1 LRLAFSPRFGEE
13 GISHVSN
20 SNVSGSAASGAL
32 VQSAV
37 ADELGADPEIAAG
50 FNEDEPKE
58 NWFARHDRFFIGL
71 AALLVVACVWQLSAE
86 VLHIVNVNFTSSP
99 SRIAVALYHYFVNG
113 TGWADVRKT
122 GLEFI
127 LGLALAILVGIPLGI
142 AIGWYPTVSAVC
154 EPFLNLAYATPFVAI
169 APLFVLWFG
178 IGLWSKVA
186 VVFVASI
193 ISIVVTTASGVR
205 TVEHAL
211 VSVAQTYGAN
221 SLQIFRTLVLPGTLP
236 SITSG
241 VRLAT
246 GHALTAAIVAEL
258 IASTGGVGYFINT
271 ASTSF
276 DTDKTMAGIAVVAF
290 AGLLLASIL
299 RRVERKFDAWRIV

>member
-1 LRLAFSPRFGEE
+1 
-13 GISHVSN
+13 VSTR
-20 SNVSGSAASGAL
+20 NVGGPAGGAL
-32 VQSAV
+32 AQSAV
-37 ADELGADPEIAAG
+37 ADEIGAVPEIPALVTEG
-50 FNEDEPKE
+50 ESRES
-58 NWFARHDRFFIGL
+58 WFARHDRFFIGL
-71 AALLVVACVWQLSAE
+71 AALLVVAAAWQLSTE
-86 VLHIVNVNFTSSP
+86 VLHIVNVNFASSP
-99 SRIAVALYHYFVNG
+99 SRIAVADYHYFVGG
-113 TGWADVRKT
+113 TGGSDVRKT

-127 LGLALAILVGIPLGI
+127 LGLALAVLVGIPVGI
-142 AIGWYPTVSAVC
+142 AIGWYPVASSIC
-154 EPFLNLAYATPFVAI
+154 EPFMNLLYATPFVAL

-193 ISIVVTTASGVR
+193 VSILVTTSAGVR
-205 TVEHAL
+205 TVENSL
-211 VSVAQTYGAN
+211 VSVARTYRAN

-258 IASTGGVGYFINT
+258 IASTGGVGYYINT

-276 DTDKTMAGIAVVAF
+276 DTDETMAGIAVIAF
-290 AGLLLASIL
+290 TGLLLASLL
-299 RRVERKFDAWRIV
+299 RRLERKLDAWRIV